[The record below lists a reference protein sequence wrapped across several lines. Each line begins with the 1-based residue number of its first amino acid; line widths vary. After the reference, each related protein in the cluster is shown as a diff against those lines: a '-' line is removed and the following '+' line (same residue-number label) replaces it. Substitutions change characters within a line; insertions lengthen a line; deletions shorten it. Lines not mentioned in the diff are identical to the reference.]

1 VTVVGLGREGLAVTR
16 VLAQEG
22 AHVTVSDARDAAA
35 LAPQLAALADLDV
48 RLSLGDH
55 RPEEV
60 LACDLL
66 VLSPGVDK
74 RAPLVQQALDRG
86 IRVSSETELFL
97 ERCSA
102 PVVGITGS
110 AGKTTTTTLAAA
122 MLRHGQARP
131 VFVGG
136 NIGQPLLQ
144 RLGEISSDA
153 WVVLELSSF
162 QLEWLRMSPLIAAV
176 TNITPN
182 HLDRHETMDAYIA
195 AKAHIVAHQGADAV
209 AVLNRDDPASAG
221 LARHTP
227 ARVLF
232 FSLIGRKLDGDQAP
246 VDGAFLDGERLVLI
260 GDGQRAVLCEA
271 GELRVPGRHNVAN
284 ALAAA
289 CLAHACGV
297 GSHAIGEAIRR
308 FRGVPH
314 RLQLVGEIGDV
325 RFYDDSIATS
335 PARTL
340 AALAALERPVVVI
353 LGGRDKHLPWDDLAR
368 VLAGDRCAD
377 RGAAVIGCRG
387 VVLIGEAAP
396 LVRGALEAALAASR
410 AGPARLLQRE
420 MIVDEATMAGAVAR
434 AAHLARPGDAVVLAP
449 GCASYDMYRDYEER
463 GDDFAREV
471 RRRAGHG

>member
-1 VTVVGLGREGLAVTR
+1 

-22 AHVTVSDARDAAA
+22 ALVTVSDARDATA
-35 LAPQLAALADLDV
+35 LAPQLAALAGLDV
-48 RLSLGDH
+48 RLSLGGN

-74 RAPLVQQALDRG
+74 RAPLVRQALDRG

-97 ERCSA
+97 ERCPA
-102 PVVGITGS
+102 PVIGITGS

-136 NIGQPLLQ
+136 NIGQPLLE
-144 RLGEISSDA
+144 RLCEISPDA

-162 QLEWLRMSPLIAAV
+162 QLEWLRMSPQIAAV

-195 AKAHIVAHQGADAV
+195 AKAHILAHQGADAV
-209 AVLNRDDPASAG
+209 AVLNRDDPNVAA

-227 ARVLF
+227 ARRLF
-232 FSLIGRKLDGDQAP
+232 FSLGIGRSPRAIARSADRLAGDS
-246 VDGAFLDGERLVLI
+246 VDGAFLDGERLVLM
-260 GDGQRAVLCEA
+260 GEGQRAVLCEA

-289 CLAHACGV
+289 CIAHACGV
-297 GSHAIGEAIRR
+297 ASQAIGEAIRR

-314 RLQLVGEIGDV
+314 RLQLVGEIGGV

-340 AALAALERPVVVI
+340 AALAALDRPLVVI

-368 VLAGDRCAD
+368 ALVQRC
-377 RGAAVIGCRG
+377 RGA
-387 VVLIGEAAP
+387 VLIGEAAP
-396 LVRGALEAALAASR
+396 LVRRALEAALATSSATWV
-410 AGPARLLQRE
+410 GGCNTRLRRE
-420 MIVDEATMAGAVAR
+420 MIVDETTMAGAVAR

-463 GDDFAREV
+463 GDDFARAV
-471 RRRAGHG
+471 GAYAIRPAYGSGRQAGHA